1 MEFSIENFDASPTVE
16 ELLTLRKADLLL
28 VVEYYKVPAVKST
41 MRKSDILTQVIRW
54 FVDEEIFAPHAL
66 SKVPANRPTD
76 DNPSEQVRLRELEM
90 EKSRLDLE
98 RERVVLER
106 VHAQGRRRDGVD
118 FDVTKHVRLV
128 PDFDDTD
135 VDRYFLHFEQVALN
149 MDWPRNKW
157 ASLLQTKLKGKACD
171 AYAALSVEEARNY
184 DTVKNVVMQAYSLVP
199 EAYRQKFRNMR
210 KHESQSYREFAKS
223 KQMTFDRWLQSIEAT
238 SLEKVKE
245 AILIEEFKRS
255 VPADL
260 RAYLEEKKCSTLTD
274 AATKADEYF
283 LTRVNRY
290 VNAGRSSSFRNQ
302 MNTPNTDSKPSQGGD
317 GSDANNQTTTGN
329 QTSQLV
335 CYYCKQA
342 GHVRSECPKLQK
354 KKSAEKDTEIKPF
367 PNGLVANPVK
377 SNCGCEHAHAP
388 ENDVRK
394 HVSVPH
400 VMKSADSDQI
410 KSQFAPFTSVGYVS
424 LVGCDEAR
432 KVSILRDTG
441 ASQSLIVDSVL
452 PFGGQSSTGTSVV
465 LQGMEGG
472 YMEVPL
478 HTVDLQSGLVS
489 GRVNLGIRKSLPMEG
504 VSLILGNDLAGA
516 KVTVPV
522 VSAAPLANEQVET
535 AELVQEFPEVFPACV
550 VTRSM
555 AKKSSES
562 VRKTSPDD
570 VSLEDSFFCRLKDEN
585 TCTKETDTCT
595 QSKENDTNTNTCTH
609 EDKQTHDMSDEAQN
623 VDESELL
630 LNKSSLIEAQ
640 KDCAFVA
647 LNESALSEDETQTQ
661 FESKERSFDPGE
673 VLILLP
679 IPGDPLRARG
689 SGPCVVEEK
698 VSDMDYV
705 IRTPD
710 RQGQKRLCRVNVSKT
725 FVEINP
731 SEGATPVFGVVDNE
745 VEAVQSFPPA
755 ATKKELMRF
764 LKMAGF
770 YRRFCH
776 NFLDVVAPST
786 DLWKNAMWWRP

>member
-1 MEFSIENFDASPTVE
+1 
-16 ELLTLRKADLLL
+16 
-28 VVEYYKVPAVKST
+28 
-41 MRKSDILTQVIRW
+41 
-54 FVDEEIFAPHAL
+54 
-66 SKVPANRPTD
+66 
-76 DNPSEQVRLRELEM
+76 M
-90 EKSRLDLE
+90 EKARLDLE

-184 DTVKNVVMQAYSLVP
+184 DIVKNVVMQAYSLVP

-223 KQMTFDRWLQSIEAT
+223 KQMSFDRWLQSIEAT

-290 VNAGRSSSFRNQ
+290 VIAGRSSSFRNQ
-302 MNTPNTDSKPSQGGD
+302 MNAPNNDSKPSQGCD
-317 GSDANNQTTTGN
+317 GSEANQQTTTGN
-329 QTSQLV
+329 QVNQLV

-342 GHVRSECPKLQK
+342 GHFKSECPKLQK
-354 KKSAEKDTEIKPF
+354 KKSAEKDQEIKPF
-367 PNGLVANPVK
+367 PNGLVANPWR
-377 SNCGCEHAHAP
+377 SNCGCEHAPAP
-388 ENDVRK
+388 RNDVRK
-394 HVSVPH
+394 HVSVGH
-400 VMKSADSDQI
+400 VKSADSDRI
-410 KSQFAPFTSVGYVS
+410 KSQYAPFTSVGYVS

-432 KVSILRDTG
+432 KVTILRDTG
-441 ASQSLIVDSVL
+441 ASQSLILDSVL
-452 PFGGQSSTGTSVV
+452 PFGGQSSTGTSVL

-522 VSAAPLANEQVET
+522 VSAAPLADEQVET
-535 AELVQEFPEVFPACV
+535 AALVQEFPEVIPARV

-562 VRKTSPDD
+562 VRKTIPDD
-570 VSLEDSFFCRLKDEN
+570 VSLDDVSRLDDEK

-595 QSKENDTNTNTCTH
+595 MSKENDTNTNTCTH
-609 EDKQTHDMSDEAQN
+609 QDKQTHDMSDEAQI
-623 VDESELL
+623 VDECELM
-630 LNKSSLIEAQ
+630 LNKSSLIESQ
-640 KDCAFVA
+640 KDCEFES

-673 VLILLP
+673 GI
-679 IPGDPLRARG
+679 DP
-689 SGPCVVEEK
+689 
-698 VSDMDYV
+698 
-705 IRTPD
+705 
-710 RQGQKRLCRVNVSKT
+710 
-725 FVEINP
+725 
-731 SEGATPVFGVVDNE
+731 
-745 VEAVQSFPPA
+745 
-755 ATKKELMRF
+755 
-764 LKMAGF
+764 
-770 YRRFCH
+770 
-776 NFLDVVAPST
+776 VAHS
-786 DLWKNAMWWRP
+786 W